1 MHPVKEG
8 NEVDIVMVYDS
19 AINVNNRVLRQ
30 FNGVLYDNPQVIYI
44 TTLDSADIRCYN
56 SPCHDESE
64 WDTRYKHITI
74 AQNIFHQTNR
84 RPTPENFVNWNNYIA
99 SEVAEWAAKKE
110 DVPFKFYRPTKK
122 SVAMKAY
129 RGSFG
134 GCHPIS
140 YSPSKPKIVPVP
152 IAATPQTSNAIAP
165 VGNAPV
171 KRKQKQKM
179 KDKQADASFL
189 VAAAA
194 AAPGS
199 LPPSFSSS
207 MTTPLVPTSSAHVT
221 NASIKNN
228 AANVTNAFASVAI
241 DSNASSNNNSNSN
254 THPFTADPIN
264 AISHLRTSG
273 TTSST
278 RETSS
283 PKRPLEEVSEYFV

>member
-1 MHPVKEG
+1 
-8 NEVDIVMVYDS
+8 MVYDS

-44 TTLDSADIRCYN
+44 STLDSADIRCYN
-56 SPCHDESE
+56 SPCHDEAE

-84 RPTPENFVNWNNYIA
+84 RPTSENFVDWNNYIA
-99 SEVAEWAAKKE
+99 DEVAEWAAKKE
-110 DVPFKFYRPTKK
+110 DAPFRFYRPTKK

-129 RGSFG
+129 RGNFG

-140 YSPSKPKIVPVP
+140 YSPSKPKVVPVP
-152 IAATPQTSNAIAP
+152 VAATPQTSNAIVP

-171 KRKQKQKM
+171 GNALVKKSPVKRKQKQKQKM
-179 KDKQADASFL
+179 KDKQADVSFL

-207 MTTPLVPTSSAHVT
+207 ITTPLVPTSSAHVT

-228 AANVTNAFASVAI
+228 AANVTKAFASVAI
-241 DSNASSNNNSNSN
+241 DSNTSSNNNSNSN
-254 THPFTADPIN
+254 RHSFTADPIN
-264 AISHLRTSG
+264 TISHLRTSD